1 MPISNKSGGLMIT
14 IQSILIEY
22 KSVDTLN
29 DSQHFVLKAILP
41 GDKEILLSHPN
52 LFLYYETNRAI
63 NTSKRYANILAQFYS
78 YLSTDEKFRDIEI
91 SKYHVLTDN
100 RDIRKW
106 QIYRQIKR
114 VQKQSNKPTSKT
126 IFEDAKIILN
136 YFKWLHNSGYITNV
150 SIEHKNWIAN
160 FKNQRMLNYIQQTA
174 KQVIDAKNI
183 KVLDK
188 ERRQSSSKSLITN
201 QEIKALI
208 NAYTD
213 PAYSA
218 LFKLSLGT
226 GMRPIELVQFP
237 YLGNGENKHIM
248 PYSEM
253 DKDNPTIG
261 FEVIGKGKK
270 LRTVRINI
278 KDLKELDNTYIKPF
292 YNERRKLYREKYGIE
307 CPPSI
312 LFLNKVGKPI
322 TPTMISKR
330 SNDAKLRAMKFYPDF
345 REKITFYEAR
355 HWWPTMFAL
364 EFFKEKLLDSSSEV
378 LYAAFAEALKNQMG
392 HEDLETTYKYY
403 IDMARLVYS
412 AHQRTVH
419 ELLVSPQKTVQ
430 EMLDEMK

>member
-261 FEVIGKGKK
+261 FEIIGKGKK

>member
-22 KSVDTLN
+22 KSVDTLS

-126 IFEDAKIILN
+126 IFEDAKIILL
-136 YFKWLHNSGYITNV
+136 YFKWLHNSGYVTNV
-150 SIEHKNWIAN
+150 SIQHKNWIVN

-208 NAYTD
+208 KAYTD

>member
-136 YFKWLHNSGYITNV
+136 YFKWLHNSGYVTNV

>member
-1 MPISNKSGGLMIT
+1 MIT

-126 IFEDAKIILN
+126 IFEDAKIILH

-201 QEIKALI
+201 HEIKALI

-412 AHQRTVH
+412 AHQRTIH

-430 EMLDEMK
+430 EMLDDMK

>member
-1 MPISNKSGGLMIT
+1 MIT

-201 QEIKALI
+201 HEIKALI

>member
-22 KSVDTLN
+22 KSVDTLS

-208 NAYTD
+208 KAYTD

>member
-412 AHQRTVH
+412 AHQRTIH

-430 EMLDEMK
+430 EMLDDMK

>member
-1 MPISNKSGGLMIT
+1 MIT

-201 QEIKALI
+201 EEIKALI

-412 AHQRTVH
+412 AHQRTIH

-430 EMLDEMK
+430 EMLDDMK

>member
-1 MPISNKSGGLMIT
+1 MIT

-126 IFEDAKIILN
+126 IFEDAKIILH
-136 YFKWLHNSGYITNV
+136 YFKWLHNSGYVTNV

-201 QEIKALI
+201 EEIKALI

>member
-1 MPISNKSGGLMIT
+1 MGPPL
-14 IQSILIEY
+14 
-22 KSVDTLN
+22 
-29 DSQHFVLKAILP
+29 
-41 GDKEILLSHPN
+41 
-52 LFLYYETNRAI
+52 
-63 NTSKRYANILAQFYS
+63 
-78 YLSTDEKFRDIEI
+78 
-91 SKYHVLTDN
+91 
-100 RDIRKW
+100 
-106 QIYRQIKR
+106 
-114 VQKQSNKPTSKT
+114 
-126 IFEDAKIILN
+126 
-136 YFKWLHNSGYITNV
+136 
-150 SIEHKNWIAN
+150 
-160 FKNQRMLNYIQQTA
+160 
-174 KQVIDAKNI
+174 IDAKNI

-201 QEIKALI
+201 EEIKALI

-412 AHQRTVH
+412 AHQRTIH

-430 EMLDEMK
+430 EMLDDMK

>member
-22 KSVDTLN
+22 KSVDTLS

-136 YFKWLHNSGYITNV
+136 YFKWLHNSGYVTNV
-150 SIEHKNWIAN
+150 SIQHKNWIVN

-208 NAYTD
+208 KAYTD

>member
-278 KDLKELDNTYIKPF
+278 KDLKELDKTYIKPF

>member
-1 MPISNKSGGLMIT
+1 MIT

-430 EMLDEMK
+430 EMLDEM

>member
-213 PAYSA
+213 PTYSA

-278 KDLKELDNTYIKPF
+278 KDLKELDKTYIKPF

>member
-1 MPISNKSGGLMIT
+1 MIT

-126 IFEDAKIILN
+126 IFEDAKIILH
-136 YFKWLHNSGYITNV
+136 YFKWLHNSGYVTNV

-201 QEIKALI
+201 EEIKALI

-412 AHQRTVH
+412 AHQRTIH

-430 EMLDEMK
+430 EMLEEVDQEI

>member
-126 IFEDAKIILN
+126 IFEDAKIILH
-136 YFKWLHNSGYITNV
+136 YFKWLHNSGYVTNV

-201 QEIKALI
+201 EEIKALI

-330 SNDAKLRAMKFYPDF
+330 SNDAKLRAMKFYPNF

-412 AHQRTVH
+412 AHQRTIH

-430 EMLDEMK
+430 EMLDDMK

>member
-1 MPISNKSGGLMIT
+1 MIT

-126 IFEDAKIILN
+126 IFEDAKIILH
-136 YFKWLHNSGYITNV
+136 YFKWLHNSGYVTNV

-201 QEIKALI
+201 EEIKALI

-278 KDLKELDNTYIKPF
+278 KDLKELDNTWQ
-292 YNERRKLYREKYGIE
+292 
-307 CPPSI
+307 
-312 LFLNKVGKPI
+312 
-322 TPTMISKR
+322 SK
-330 SNDAKLRAMKFYPDF
+330 
-345 REKITFYEAR
+345 T
-355 HWWPTMFAL
+355 
-364 EFFKEKLLDSSSEV
+364 
-378 LYAAFAEALKNQMG
+378 
-392 HEDLETTYKYY
+392 
-403 IDMARLVYS
+403 
-412 AHQRTVH
+412 
-419 ELLVSPQKTVQ
+419 
-430 EMLDEMK
+430 

>member
-126 IFEDAKIILN
+126 IFEDAKIILH
-136 YFKWLHNSGYITNV
+136 YFKWLHNSGYVTNV

>member
-1 MPISNKSGGLMIT
+1 MIT

-278 KDLKELDNTYIKPF
+278 KDLKELDKTYIKPF

>member
-136 YFKWLHNSGYITNV
+136 YFKWLHNSGYVTNV

-201 QEIKALI
+201 EEIKALI

-278 KDLKELDNTYIKPF
+278 KDLKELDKTYIKPF

-412 AHQRTVH
+412 AHQRTIH

-430 EMLDEMK
+430 EMLDDMK

>member
-1 MPISNKSGGLMIT
+1 MIT

-261 FEVIGKGKK
+261 FEIIGKGKK

>member
-1 MPISNKSGGLMIT
+1 MIT

-412 AHQRTVH
+412 AHQRTIH

-430 EMLDEMK
+430 EMLDDMK

>member
-1 MPISNKSGGLMIT
+1 MIT

-364 EFFKEKLLDSSSEV
+364 EFFKEKLLDSTSEV

>member
-126 IFEDAKIILN
+126 IFEDAKIILH
-136 YFKWLHNSGYITNV
+136 YFKWLHNSGYVTNV

-201 QEIKALI
+201 EEIKALI

-412 AHQRTVH
+412 AHQRTIH

-430 EMLDEMK
+430 EMLDDMK

>member
-126 IFEDAKIILN
+126 IFEDAKIILH
-136 YFKWLHNSGYITNV
+136 YFKWLHNSGYVTNV

-201 QEIKALI
+201 HEIKALI

-278 KDLKELDNTYIKPF
+278 KDLKELDNTYINPF

-412 AHQRTVH
+412 AHQRTIH

>member
-201 QEIKALI
+201 HEIKALI

>member
-126 IFEDAKIILN
+126 IFEDAKIILH
-136 YFKWLHNSGYITNV
+136 YFKWLHNSGYVTNV

-201 QEIKALI
+201 EEIKALI

-278 KDLKELDNTYIKPF
+278 KDLKELDNAYIKPF

>member
-1 MPISNKSGGLMIT
+1 MIT

-126 IFEDAKIILN
+126 ILEDAKIILN

>member
-126 IFEDAKIILN
+126 IFEDAKIILH
-136 YFKWLHNSGYITNV
+136 YFKWLHNSGYVTNV

-201 QEIKALI
+201 EEIKALI

-378 LYAAFAEALKNQMG
+378 LYAAFAEALKNQIG

-412 AHQRTVH
+412 AHQRTIH

-430 EMLDEMK
+430 EMLDDMK